1 MSESVLGL
9 ENKVVVVTGSSQGVG
24 LGCARQFARVG
35 AHVVLVGRR
44 SDRLEA
50 AAREIRELG
59 REVLAVTGDVTLDED
74 IENLVS
80 AAMERFNRIDVWV
93 NNVGGR
99 QGKPDG
105 AFLESGPEYW
115 RQTLDLNLQ
124 SVLACTQAFA
134 RTAISTGTPGTVVN
148 IASVAAYKA
157 SPHLAP
163 YGAAK
168 AALIQLTKT
177 LALELAP
184 HGIRVMGVA
193 PGMVDTDSL
202 REWLDDEALAAR
214 AKRLPAGRIATPD
227 DLGRVV
233 VMMASDLGAWVYGST
248 LVADGGELIAA
259 GG

>member
-1 MSESVLGL
+1 MNESVLGL
-9 ENKVVVVTGSSQGVG
+9 EDKIVVVTGSSQGVG
-24 LGCARQFARVG
+24 LGCVRQFARVG

-44 SDRLEA
+44 SDPLEA

-59 REVLAVTGDVTLDED
+59 RQVLAVPADVTVDED
-74 IENLVS
+74 IEALVS
-80 AAMERFNRIDVWV
+80 ATMERFGRVDVLI

-99 QGKPDG
+99 RGKPDG
-105 AFLESGPEYW
+105 AFLDSGPEYW

-124 SVLACTQAFA
+124 TVLACTQAFA
-134 RTAISTGTPGTVVN
+134 RAMVSTGTPGTVIN

-157 SPHLAP
+157 SPNLAP

-168 AALIQLTKT
+168 AALVQLTKT

-184 HGIRVMGVA
+184 HGIRVAGVA

-202 REWLDDEALAAR
+202 REWLDDDALAAR
-214 AKRLPAGRIATPD
+214 ARHLPARRIATPD
-227 DLGRVV
+227 DLGRIA